1 MVVQKNLCDSSNVK
15 VLCQL
20 GGFTVL
26 EHQKDLS
33 VSTLSAVDEYFAAK
47 MNVKKRQVLIN
58 LNNDSYTVQAGA
70 MQWMSGNVEMQS
82 GVKGVGNFFGKMVS
96 GAVTGESGVKP
107 IYTGQG
113 SVMLEPTYKHILLID
128 VSQWGGSIVLD
139 DGLFLACQSSL
150 QTKVVGRSNMSSAV
164 LGGEGLFN
172 LSLIGNGIAALE
184 SPVPADELIS
194 VGLQDDCLKI
204 DGNMAVAW
212 SGSLQFTV
220 EKSGKSLLGSAAS
233 GEGLVNVFRGTGT
246 VLMAPTIK
254 EKITNL
260 PSESN
265 SNNGPSQ
272 SKTSGGSIVGG
283 VLGAVLDN
291 L

>member
-15 VLCQL
+15 VLYQM

-47 MNVKKRQVLIN
+47 MNVKKRQVLID

-70 MQWMSGNVEMQS
+70 MQWMSGNVEMSS
-82 GVKGVGNFFGKMVS
+82 GVKGVGNFLGKMVS

-113 SVMLEPTYKHILLID
+113 RVMLEPTYKHILLID
-128 VSQWGGSIVLD
+128 VTKWGGNIVLD

-150 QTKVVGRSNMSSAV
+150 QTKVVGRSNVSSAV

-172 LSLIGNGIAALE
+172 LSLVGNGIAALE

-194 VGLQDDCLKI
+194 IGLQDDCLKI

-220 EKSGKSLLGSAAS
+220 EKSSKSLLGSAAS
-233 GEGLVNVFRGTGT
+233 GEGFVNVFRGTGT
-246 VLMAPTIK
+246 VLMAPTIR
-254 EKITNL
+254 ESIVNTAAG
-260 PSESN
+260 SN

-272 SKTSGGSIVGG
+272 SKTSGGGIVGG

>member
-1 MVVQKNLCDSSNVK
+1 MIVQKNLCDSSNVK
-15 VLCQL
+15 VLSQL
-20 GGFTVL
+20 GGFKVL

-33 VSTLSAVDEYFAAK
+33 VSTLSAVEEYFAAK
-47 MNVKKRQVLIN
+47 MNVKKRQVLID
-58 LNNDSYTVQAGA
+58 LNNDAYIVQAGA

-82 GVKGVGNFFGKMVS
+82 GVKGVGNFLGKMVS

-107 IYTGQG
+107 IYSGTG
-113 SVMLEPTYKHILLID
+113 SVMLEPTYRHILLID
-128 VSQWGGSIVLD
+128 VTKWGGAIVLD
-139 DGLFLACQSSL
+139 DGLFLACQASL
-150 QTKVVGRSNMSSAV
+150 QPKVVARSNVSSAV

-172 LSLIGNGIAALE
+172 LSLVGNGLAALE

-233 GEGLVNVFRGTGT
+233 GEGFVNVFRGTGT

-254 EKITNL
+254 EKITNS
-260 PSESN
+260 PAESN

-272 SKTSGGSIVGG
+272 AKTSGGGIVGG